1 MFSFHAVFLF
11 LRRLTLLFNATKQE
25 KKKIDN
31 SFVII
36 THQNPAKKNE
46 TNCIKGTVTIQRP
59 DCVTLEKQLIMINR
73 F

>member
-1 MFSFHAVFLF
+1 MQQ
-11 LRRLTLLFNATKQE
+11 NKK